1 MLYINLRLSCVPSII
16 PKPTHIT
23 QGSVPFWPSAL
34 AAMTGYSE
42 SSSPIFAAALQ
53 HGDRLAQKLFV
64 GPPDQ
69 HAVVQPGFM

>member
-1 MLYINLRLSCVPSII
+1 MLVPARGSRGCE
-16 PKPTHIT
+16 P

-53 HGDRLAQKLFV
+53 HGDRLAQKLFA
-64 GPPDQ
+64 GLPEQ
-69 HAVVQPGFM
+69 HAAGQALFT